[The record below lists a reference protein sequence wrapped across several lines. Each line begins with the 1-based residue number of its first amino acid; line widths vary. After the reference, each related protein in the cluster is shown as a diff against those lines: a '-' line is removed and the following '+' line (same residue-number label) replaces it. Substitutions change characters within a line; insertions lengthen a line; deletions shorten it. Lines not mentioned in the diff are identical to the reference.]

1 MTGCQLDEIQVSF
14 EILKACCRS
23 KIQFSALF
31 SQGTALFQH
40 ILYIFQAHTTTSLLY
55 RV

>member
-14 EILKACCRS
+14 EILSRS